1 MGVGVKSEHK
11 KPPPNIMNMNY
22 SKNYIKYIPKIIL
35 LLYGIL
41 FLCIPNMPEA
51 GVDCISDGILHIP
64 YISGRVIFMMLLLL
78 YVYKSTKKYS
88 ISEKIIAAIN
98 IALFPIL
105 LYFLY
110 RVENPI
116 NFIPY
121 SISVYLLNGNAENT
135 TIIVFDLLLT
145 FGMGFLIQ
153 NVFISKFN
161 QLHKQ

>member
-1 MGVGVKSEHK
+1 
-11 KPPPNIMNMNY
+11 MNMNY

-35 LLYGIL
+35 LVYGIL
-41 FLCIPNMPEA
+41 FLCIPNVPES
-51 GVDCISDGILHIP
+51 GVDSISDGILHIP
-64 YISGRVIFMMLLLL
+64 YISGRVIFMLLLLL
-78 YVYKSTKKYS
+78 YFYKSTKNYS

-98 IALFPIL
+98 IAIFPIL

-121 SISVYLLNGNAENT
+121 SISVYLLNGNAEII
-135 TIIVFDLLLT
+135 TIILFDLLLT

-153 NVFISKFN
+153 NGLISKYN

>member
-1 MGVGVKSEHK
+1 
-11 KPPPNIMNMNY
+11 MNMNY
-22 SKNYIKYIPKIIL
+22 FKNYIKYIPKIIL

-78 YVYKSTKKYS
+78 YFYKSTKNYS

-153 NVFISKFN
+153 KVFISKFN

>member
-1 MGVGVKSEHK
+1 
-11 KPPPNIMNMNY
+11 MNY

-35 LLYGIL
+35 LVYGIL
-41 FLCIPNMPEA
+41 FFCIPNVPES
-51 GVDCISDGILHIP
+51 GVDNISDGILHIP
-64 YISGRVIFMMLLLL
+64 YISGRVIFMLLLLL
-78 YVYKSTKKYS
+78 YFYKSTKNYS

-98 IALFPIL
+98 IAIFPIL

-121 SISVYLLNGNAENT
+121 SISVYLLNGNAEII
-135 TIIVFDLLLT
+135 TIILFDLLLT

-153 NVFISKFN
+153 NGLISKYN

>member
-1 MGVGVKSEHK
+1 
-11 KPPPNIMNMNY
+11 MNMNY
-22 SKNYIKYIPKIIL
+22 SKNYIKYIPKIML
-35 LLYGIL
+35 LVYVIL
-41 FLCIPNMPEA
+41 FLCIPNVPEL
-51 GVDCISDGILHIP
+51 GVDNISDGILHIP
-64 YISGRVIFMMLLLL
+64 YISGRVIFMLLLLL
-78 YVYKSTKKYS
+78 YFYKSTKNYS

-98 IALFPIL
+98 IAIFPIL

-121 SISVYLLNGNAENT
+121 SISVYLLNGNAEII
-135 TIIVFDLLLT
+135 TIILFDLLLT

-153 NVFISKFN
+153 NGLISKYN

>member
-1 MGVGVKSEHK
+1 MSCQ
-11 KPPPNIMNMNY
+11 I
-22 SKNYIKYIPKIIL
+22 NYIKYIPKITL

-78 YVYKSTKKYS
+78 YFYKSTKKYS

-105 LYFLY
+105 LYLLY

-116 NFIPY
+116 NFIP
-121 SISVYLLNGNAENT
+121 NNT
-135 TIIVFDLLLT
+135 GVF
-145 FGMGFLIQ
+145 
-153 NVFISKFN
+153 
-161 QLHKQ
+161 